1 MSKCNSC
8 SDSSC
13 AARQPQAQENE
24 EQFLRRQALESRLCT
39 IKNRIL
45 VMSGKGGV
53 GKSTT
58 AVNLAIALS
67 QQGNRVG
74 LLDIDLHGPSLPK
87 MLGLEDMRPRG
98 NEEGILPLEFAGLKL
113 MSIGFLLQKTSDA
126 MIIRGPMK
134 NGAIQ
139 QLLADVVWGDL
150 DYLVVDCPP
159 GTGDEP
165 LSAVQMLNKGA
176 AGAVIVTTPQE
187 VALIDVEKS
196 ISFCQQVQLPI
207 IGMVENMSGFI
218 CPHCDKRSDIFKSGG
233 GSKLAEKYGIPF
245 LARVP
250 LDPRIVVAG
259 DSGKPHILSHPES
272 ECSIALEQAAE
283 QVSQFWPAAGQGS
296 NA

>member
-1 MSKCNSC
+1 MSDCNSC

-13 AARQPQAQENE
+13 ASHNQGPKENSAQF
-24 EQFLRRQALESRLCT
+24 QQRQALESRICS
-39 IKNRIL
+39 IKKRIL

-67 QQGNRVG
+67 QQGHRVG

-87 MLGLEDMRPRG
+87 MLGLEGVHPQGSED
-98 NEEGILPLEFAGLKL
+98 GIIPLEFAGIKL
-113 MSIGFLLQKTSDA
+113 MSIGFLLEKTSDA

-139 QLLADVVWGDL
+139 QLISDVVWGDL
-150 DYLVVDCPP
+150 DYLVIDCPP

-165 LSAVQMLNKGA
+165 LSAVQMLGKSA
-176 AGAVIVTTPQE
+176 AAVIVTTPQD
-187 VALIDVEKS
+187 VALVDVEKS
-196 ISFCQQVQLPI
+196 ISFCQQMKLPI
-207 IGMVENMSGFI
+207 IGMIENMSGFI

-233 GSKLAEKYGIPF
+233 GSKLAEKYAIPF
-245 LARVP
+245 LALVP

-272 ECSIALEQAAE
+272 ESSIAIEGAAE
-283 QVSQFWPAAGQGS
+283 QLHQWWLQA
-296 NA
+296 